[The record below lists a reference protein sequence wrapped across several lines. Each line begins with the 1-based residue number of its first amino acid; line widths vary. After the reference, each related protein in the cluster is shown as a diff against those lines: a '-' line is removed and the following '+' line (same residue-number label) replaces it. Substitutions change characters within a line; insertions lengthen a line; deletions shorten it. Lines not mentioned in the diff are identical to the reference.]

1 MQNMRHKKLAAM
13 LLTLVMAL
21 SLLTVT
27 AFAEDQDVASIGDK
41 TYPSLQAAVDAA
53 DKGDVI
59 KLLGNFTGDG
69 VVVESGKEIII
80 DFGGYTYDIDKTVIF
95 LIISV

>member
-27 AFAEDQDVASIGDK
+27 AFAEGSEAKIGEQEYATFELAVENAKGGD
-41 TYPSLQAAVDAA
+41 TITLLQNVAVDA
-53 DKGDVI
+53 
-59 KLLGNFTGDG
+59 T
-69 VVVESGKEIII
+69 VELKNPLHWI
-80 DFGGYTYDIDKTVIF
+80 
-95 LIISV
+95 

>member
-27 AFAEDQDVASIGDK
+27 AFAEEK
-41 TYPSLQAAVDAA
+41 R
-53 DKGDVI
+53 
-59 KLLGNFTGDG
+59 
-69 VVVESGKEIII
+69 
-80 DFGGYTYDIDKTVIF
+80 
-95 LIISV
+95 

>member
-27 AFAEDQDVASIGDK
+27 AFAEGSEAKIGGAGVCNFRIGCRECQRRRHHYSVARRGSRRPPLGWKIRYIGFRRI
-41 TYPSLQAAVDAA
+41 YPLTRRRPGAGAVC
-53 DKGDVI
+53 
-59 KLLGNFTGDG
+59 
-69 VVVESGKEIII
+69 
-80 DFGGYTYDIDKTVIF
+80 
-95 LIISV
+95 

>member
-27 AFAEDQDVASIGDK
+27 AFAEGNEAKIGEK
-41 TYPSLQAAVDAA
+41 EYPTFELAVENAKGGDTITLLQNVAVDA
-53 DKGDVI
+53 
-59 KLLGNFTGDG
+59 T
-69 VVVESGKEIII
+69 VELKNPLHWI
-80 DFGGYTYDIDKTVIF
+80 
-95 LIISV
+95 